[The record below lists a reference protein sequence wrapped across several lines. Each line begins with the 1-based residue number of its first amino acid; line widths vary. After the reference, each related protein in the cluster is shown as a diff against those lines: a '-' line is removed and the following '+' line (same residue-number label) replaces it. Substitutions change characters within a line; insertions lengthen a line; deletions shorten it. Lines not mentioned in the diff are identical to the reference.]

1 MVNNFFLSSC
11 AKLGWG
17 HHFFLLFFWHFF
29 PFKDPKNAVPFVE
42 RISFEKN
49 SSGHQNI
56 AGSLNCFLLPSLTC
70 NFSRFEEKK
79 LVIIGD

>member
-17 HHFFLLFFWHFF
+17 HHFSLSFFWHFFF

-42 RISFEKN
+42 RIFFKKCQMKKN
-49 SSGHQNI
+49 KNKFKQ
-56 AGSLNCFLLPSLTC
+56 
-70 NFSRFEEKK
+70 
-79 LVIIGD
+79 VIKIWQDY